1 MPGKDGTGPQ
11 GQGNGG
17 CGGRSKA
24 GCGQGAGRSN
34 KGWGRGGQGCCRGTG
49 QGLGGVRGPVKVFR
63 GMPREWVYIAEE
75 PGRLLL
81 EFPPLLFYI
90 CRAMLKSRG
99 TCRRSKVREDLTV
112 RKEEAIQK
120 FHNGPARKLYSRY
133 VGLPPESVLPYALA
147 KGLVSFDDIPH
158 EVAEEMRFKAKF
170 FK

>member
-1 MPGKDGTGPQ
+1 MPGKD
-11 GQGNGG
+11 
-17 CGGRSKA
+17 
-24 GCGQGAGRSN
+24 
-34 KGWGRGGQGCCRGTG
+34 GTG

-112 RKEEAIQK
+112 LRHTLRVWFSLSII
-120 FHNGPARKLYSRY
+120 PAW
-133 VGLPPESVLPYALA
+133 VV
-147 KGLVSFDDIPH
+147 VSPL
-158 EVAEEMRFKAKF
+158 
-170 FK
+170 